1 MSNLTGAQ
9 RLEQANKEAEKIKDK
24 INRSTISYEQYTERQ
39 ATLIERAKE
48 ILGRDQDVSHLNTAE
63 DVLPA
68 LRAKMS
74 SIVEKNNTLVNDF
87 QTEIN
92 KANSMIDEI
101 ESSSR

>member
-1 MSNLTGAQ
+1 MSNQTGAQ

-48 ILGRDQDVSHLNTAE
+48 ILARDTDVSNLNTAE
-63 DVLPA
+63 EVLPA
-68 LRAKMS
+68 LRNKMS
-74 SIVEKNNTLVNDF
+74 SIVERNNTLINDF
-87 QTEIN
+87 QAEIN
-92 KANSMIDEI
+92 KTNSMIDEI